1 MESTVDKELKM
12 LRACKTEE
20 ERQVL
25 IKKITEAH
33 KNEDSDTIMNN
44 LMDIKK
50 KVSDLSLEVRLLEI
64 QKYGVSMTYI
74 AESYLGKSRPYLS
87 QRLHGNNVNGKKQS
101 LTQDD
106 IIKIANGLSHTS
118 IKLQELSASLLL
130 V

>member
-1 MESTVDKELKM
+1 MESTIDKELEM
-12 LRACKTEE
+12 LKACKTEE

-25 IKKITEAH
+25 IKKITETH
-33 KNEDSDTIMNN
+33 KNEDSDTIMNK

-64 QKYGVSMTYI
+64 QKYGVSLTHI
-74 AESYLGKSRPYLS
+74 AKSYLGKSRPYLS

-106 IIKIANGLSHTS
+106 IRKIANGLSNTS
-118 IKLQELSASLLL
+118 IKLQELSASLLS